1 MICNDCKNSHHSK
14 CKGGTH
20 CFCQHKTGEHLIARG
35 HEKSEVS
42 SAPGDGHTVSKD
54 GSPS

>member
-14 CKGGTH
+14 CKGDTH
-20 CFCQHKTGEHLIARG
+20 CYCQHKTGDNLIARG

-42 SAPGDGHTVSKD
+42 STPGDGHAVSKD
-54 GSPS
+54 GSPT